1 MFALVALFSPPYSM
15 LTYTLP
21 AYLPLECWYVGQRV
35 AAPLGNGLRA
45 GIIVALEES
54 PPAMPAGGAA
64 KAEGM
69 VFKPLLWP
77 LEHAPLL
84 SPSYQELARQMALR
98 HTTTLGNILG
108 HLLPAGLR
116 ATGVTV
122 RFFGAGKPRELKLN
136 RLKNLAEAELAQLGV
151 LWAAGQATVS
161 EAKTDPLDREV
172 CALAGDPPWPV
183 KPGAKKQIALLEF
196 LFAHGTVPRRRLVDA
211 FGTTIT
217 AILQTMAER
226 GLVTISPAG
235 SAPVMHHGAERGQQ
249 AGRSLG
255 LAAPGAEQ
263 PLPAG
268 QEFAVPEGNDRI
280 SDASLTRDVGPVEE
294 TTLVQEFGL
303 EAAELV
309 HPGGDPSLLL
319 PTDALLPA
327 HFTLTPHQ
335 RTVLDPLAEALA
347 AQKAE
352 TRLLFGVTGS
362 GKTAVYLE
370 LARQA
375 LLRGRSVLLLAPEVA
390 LAYKLWGDL
399 EHAMPGATRF
409 LFHGYQSQAAREAAF
424 RALARLQT
432 PCVVVGTRSALFLP
446 MPPLGLIVL
455 DEEHDASFK
464 QEEGF
469 VYQAKE
475 VAWFRAGQ
483 ENAML
488 LLGSASPDVKTYH
501 AATLGRIQVHTLTE
515 RVGGGALPE
524 VNFITLGRGRADA
537 ELLAQESKQAL
548 CETVERGEQAVILLN
563 RRGYAPQMY
572 CLGCGQVVKC
582 PHCDIGLAYHKARER
597 LLCHYC
603 GFVVPFPSPCSN
615 CKGMHFLPMGEGTEK
630 VEESLATLLPSGT
643 AVLRLDRDSTRRP
656 GSMEDILARFARGEA
671 SVLVGTQMLSKGHHF
686 PNVTLAV
693 VADADLGL
701 NLPDYRAAERTF
713 QLLLQASGRAGR
725 GVKPGKVLVQTR
737 DPQHYCWQYV
747 KDADFIGFYEREIAL
762 RERRRYPPF
771 VRLALIRLSYPMGE
785 EKGQD
790 AIARIGKTLR
800 EEGKALGLQVLGPA
814 PAPMPLL
821 QGRRRFHCLVKA
833 ADWQPLRT
841 LFAKATEQNP
851 GRVLRIT
858 LDLDPVSLM

>member
-1 MFALVALFSPPYSM
+1 MFAQVALFSPPYSV

-21 AYLPLECWYVGQRV
+21 AYLPHECWQVGQRV

-54 PPAMPAGGAA
+54 APAMPALAA
-64 KAEGM
+64 TKAEGM

-77 LEHAPLL
+77 LEQEPLL
-84 SPSYQELARQMALR
+84 SSAYQELARQLALR
-98 HTTTLGNILG
+98 HTTTLGKILG

-116 ATGVTV
+116 ATGVTL
-122 RFFGAGKPRELKLN
+122 RFFGTGKPRELKLN
-136 RLKNLAEAELAQLGV
+136 RLKNLGEGELAQLGA
-151 LWAAGQATVS
+151 LWAADQATVS

-211 FGTTIT
+211 FGTTVNT
-217 AILQTMAER
+217 TLQTMAER
-226 GLVTISPAG
+226 GLVRI
-235 SAPVMHHGAERGQQ
+235 APVGSSPVMRQGGEGGGTAERGSGQP
-249 AGRSLG
+249 ASEV
-255 LAAPGAEQ
+255 EQ
-263 PLPAG
+263 FFLAG
-268 QEFAVPEGNDRI
+268 QEPAQLADDCLSQDIGV
-280 SDASLTRDVGPVEE
+280 VEE
-294 TTLVQEFGL
+294 ASLVQEFGL

-319 PTDALLPA
+319 PSDALLPV

-347 AQKAE
+347 AHKAE

-424 RALARLQT
+424 RALARQQT

-464 QEEGF
+464 QDEGF

-483 ENAML
+483 EHAML

-524 VNFITLGRGRADA
+524 VSFVTLGRGRADA
-537 ELLAQESKQAL
+537 ELLAQESKLAL

-603 GFVVPFPSPCSN
+603 GYVVPFPSPCSN
-615 CKGMHFLPMGEGTEK
+615 CKGLHFLPMGEGTEK

-643 AVLRLDRDSTRRP
+643 SVLRLDRDSTRRP

-747 KDADFIGFYEREIAL
+747 KDADFLGFYEREIAL

-821 QGRRRFHCLVKA
+821 QGRRRFHCLIKG

>member
-1 MFALVALFSPPYSM
+1 MFAQVALFSPPYSI

-21 AYLPLECWYVGQRV
+21 GYLPHECWQVGQRV

-45 GIIVALEES
+45 GIIVALEENA
-54 PPAMPAGGAA
+54 PALAAGAAA

-77 LEHAPLL
+77 LEHGPLL
-84 SPSYQELARQMALR
+84 SPAYQEMARQLALR
-98 HTTTLGNILG
+98 HTATLGNILG

-116 ATGVTV
+116 TTGVTL
-122 RFFGAGKPRELKLN
+122 RFFGTGKPWELKLN
-136 RLKNLAEAELAQLGV
+136 RLKNLGEAELAQLGAI
-151 LWAAGQATVS
+151 WAAGKATVS

-211 FGTTIT
+211 FGTAVTP
-217 AILQTMAER
+217 ILQTMAER
-226 GLVTISPAG
+226 GLVRISPAG
-235 SAPVMHHGAERGQQ
+235 SAPVMHPGQGRGQTTGQ
-249 AGRSLG
+249 S
-255 LAAPGAEQ
+255 
-263 PLPAG
+263 AG
-268 QEFAVPEGNDRI
+268 QTPLGGEQALVGGQAPVLLK
-280 SDASLTRDVGPVEE
+280 SHALTHGVGLVEE
-294 TTLVQEFGL
+294 AALVEEFGL

-319 PTDALLPA
+319 PSDALLPA
-327 HFTLTPHQ
+327 HFILTPHQ
-335 RTVLDPLAEALA
+335 RIVLDPLAEALA
-347 AQKAE
+347 TNKAE

-424 RALARLQT
+424 RALARQQT

-446 MPPLGLIVL
+446 MPPIGLIVL

-524 VNFITLGRGRADA
+524 VNFVTLGRGRADA
-537 ELLAQESKQAL
+537 ELLAQESKLAL

-603 GFVVPFPSPCSN
+603 GYVVPFPSPCSN

-643 AVLRLDRDSTRRP
+643 SVLRLDRDSTRRP

-713 QLLLQASGRAGR
+713 QLLLQVSGRAGR